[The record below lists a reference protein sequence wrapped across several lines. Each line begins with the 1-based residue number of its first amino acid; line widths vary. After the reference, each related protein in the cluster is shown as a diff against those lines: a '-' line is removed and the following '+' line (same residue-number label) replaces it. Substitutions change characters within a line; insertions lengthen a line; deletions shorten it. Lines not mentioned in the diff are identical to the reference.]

1 LALAISFAGPAQAT
15 GFSIRHRFLRHKLA
29 TYLGS
34 LAVAGFVAGS
44 AQASM
49 IAGWDFSQYT
59 GDGFMSID
67 GGGSFTNTLDANY
80 SDLDPSF
87 GAGAESAAFGTMY
100 ANGQFGSTNVP
111 AGTGNEQFLPSAAV
125 GGSLNSNLTAP
136 GGTDFDSFTVL
147 LSEGQAS
154 AESLAMIAA
163 AQSTVVFEA
172 DLGSVPVIGSNW
184 SISFGGRT
192 ANGASSVGVSFSS
205 DGVTFTSFGTAA
217 LTTVD
222 TLFTYALGTAATNN
236 AYVRLSFN
244 PSGINQPLIDN
255 VALNATLAVPEP
267 STAVFG
273 ALGLIGLV
281 IAGRK
286 QNAARG

>member
-1 LALAISFAGPAQAT
+1 MKTRIATSLTALALAAFVGSSAEAT
-15 GFSIRHRFLRHKLA
+15 M
-29 TYLGS
+29 
-34 LAVAGFVAGS
+34 V
-44 AQASM
+44 
-49 IAGWDFSQYT
+49 AGWDFSQYA
-59 GDGFMSID
+59 GDSFMSTD

-80 SDLDPSF
+80 SDLDPTF

-100 ANGQFGSTNVP
+100 VNGQFGSTNVP
-111 AGTGNEQFLPSAAV
+111 AGSGTEQFLPSAAV
-125 GGSLNSNLTAP
+125 GGSLVSNLTAP

-147 LSEGQAS
+147 ASEGQIS
-154 AESLAMIAA
+154 TESLAMIAA
-163 AQSTVVFEA
+163 ATSIVVFEA

-192 ANGASSVGVSFSS
+192 ANGTSSVGIAFST
-205 DGVTFTSFGTAA
+205 DGVNFTSFGSQN

-222 TLFTYALGTAATNN
+222 TLFTVNLGVAATNN
-236 AYVRLSFN
+236 AYVRLTFD
-244 PSGINQPLIDN
+244 PVGINQPLIDN

-273 ALGLIGLV
+273 ALGLVGLL

-286 QNAARG
+286 RNAARV